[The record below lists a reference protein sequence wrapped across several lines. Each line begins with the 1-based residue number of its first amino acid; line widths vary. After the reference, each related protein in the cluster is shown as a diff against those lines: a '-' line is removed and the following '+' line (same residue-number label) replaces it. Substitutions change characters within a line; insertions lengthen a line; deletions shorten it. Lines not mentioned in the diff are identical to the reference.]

1 MIIKGPKP
9 LPGLEI
15 IAHELDRQ
23 IQINSELLC
32 KIQMLEERI
41 KTLVDSASGTDN

>member
-15 IAHELDRQ
+15 VAHELERQ
-23 IQINSELLC
+23 ICINSELLH
-32 KIQMLEERI
+32 KVQELEERI